1 MEQLEAF
8 QQRKAK
14 ERLDRLER
22 IQKRL
27 QQIRDQSAEAAHS
40 QSAPGRGAVQKPAA
54 RPPAAADRLL
64 KDSTNRVTG
73 TSVSAAKPKLSERAK
88 LVARRLK
95 QTGNGEKTAAGR
107 RLTITLSSPSETNE
121 TQSGDSGKTAKDENA
136 PQHSDVCV
144 KKPALGKR

>member
-54 RPPAAADRLL
+54 RPPADRLL

-95 QTGNGEKTAAGR
+95 QPGNGEKTAAGR
-107 RLTITLSSPSETNE
+107 RLTITLSSPSQTNE
-121 TQSGDSGKTAKDENA
+121 TQLNVNGKTAKDENA

-144 KKPALGKR
+144 NKPALGKR